1 MDYAGYTANSF
12 THAWAVSWGGRC
24 LLIME
29 FTRPNDRGELS
40 LHETDALKT
49 ARYTPL
55 RDLLASLLPKWE
67 VSILTFS
74 LGIRGSYTPD
84 RWTAQLNRLGL
95 AGARVEKLMEG
106 MVSQALTELTAIYS
120 TRYAAIQHK
129 KAQDE

>member
-1 MDYAGYTANSF
+1 
-12 THAWAVSWGGRC
+12 
-24 LLIME
+24 ME

-74 LGIRGSYTPD
+74 LGIRGSYTPY

-95 AGARVEKLMEG
+95 VGAWVEKLMEG